1 MKRQIYS
8 RLIDWDKSP
17 NRKPLIL
24 MGARQVGKTWLMEHF
39 AQEFY
44 PKNTVKV
51 NLMRDELLRKNFEQ
65 ADLKPQTLISLVEL
79 STGKK
84 VVPGQTLLI
93 IDEIQES
100 MRALTSLK
108 FFYEEMPQL
117 AIMVA
122 GSLLGISLRR
132 GRTAKS
138 PQPRPSGSFPVGKV
152 DFLDVHPMS
161 FCEFLEAVDEVPRK
175 EALERHEWALLTL
188 QHEAYKE
195 LLKKYMFIGGMPEAV
210 ADYAQTRDLQ
220 KVRLI
225 QKNILRAYDED
236 FEKHAISTAQLAKL
250 RLLWNNIPAQLVKE
264 NKKFLYSALRE
275 GARAREYEEALEWL
289 DAAGMIHIQRG
300 VKTPRLPLKSYEDY
314 AAFKLYMLDVGLL
327 GAMSNLPARALL
339 EPTAIFTNFKGALT
353 EQYALQ
359 ELCAADVPF
368 AYWTNGTGVAELDF
382 VLQGEQEVF
391 PLEVK
396 SAGNLR
402 AQSLKVYRKLFNP
415 KLSFRA
421 SLVPYRRSDELVD
434 IPLYALGSVR
444 DYLRHEEG
452 VFPDSEGQR

>member
-1 MKRQIYS
+1 MKRLVYS
-8 RLIDWDKSP
+8 KLIEWNKSS

-24 MGARQVGKTWLMEHF
+24 MGARQVGKTWLMDHF

-44 PKNTVKV
+44 PKDTVKV
-51 NLMRDELLRKNFEQ
+51 NLMRDELLRTNFGQ
-65 ADLKPQTLISLVEL
+65 VDLSPQTLISLIEL

-84 VVPGQTLLI
+84 IIPGQTLLI

-132 GRTAKS
+132 GRTAKNS
-138 PQPRPSGSFPVGKV
+138 EVRSAGSFPVGKV
-152 DFLDVHPMS
+152 DFLDIYPMS
-161 FCEFLEAVDEVPRK
+161 FYEFLDAVGEEPRK
-175 EALERHEWALLTL
+175 QALEDHKWELATL
-188 QHEAYKE
+188 QHEAYKD
-195 LLKKYMFIGGMPEAV
+195 LLKRYMFVGGMPEAL
-210 ADYAQTRDLQ
+210 ADYVQMQDMQR
-220 KVRLI
+220 VRLI

-236 FEKHAISTAQLAKL
+236 FEKHAISTTQLAKL
-250 RLLWNNIPAQLVKE
+250 RLLWNNIPAQLAKE

-289 DAAGMIHIQRG
+289 DAAGMIHIHRA

-327 GAMSNLPARALL
+327 GAMSDLPSRALL

-353 EQYALQ
+353 EQYVLQ
-359 ELCAADVPF
+359 ELCAAGVPS
-368 AYWTNGTGVAELDF
+368 AYWTNGNGVAELDF
-382 VLQGEQEVF
+382 VLQGEQDVF

-396 SAGNLR
+396 SAENLR
-402 AQSLKVYRKLFNP
+402 AQSLKVYDKLFSP
-415 KLSFRA
+415 KLSFRT
-421 SLVPYRRSDELVD
+421 SLIPYRKNGRHIDV
-434 IPLYALGSVR
+434 PLYALGSIV
-444 DYLRHEEG
+444 DYLRGDEST
-452 VFPDSEGQR
+452 F

>member
-1 MKRQIYS
+1 MKRLVYNK
-8 RLIDWDKSP
+8 LIEWNKSS

-24 MGARQVGKTWLMEHF
+24 MGARQVGKTWLMDHF

-44 PKNTVKV
+44 PKDTVKV
-51 NLMRDELLRKNFEQ
+51 NLMRDELLRTNFEQ
-65 ADLKPQTLISLVEL
+65 ADLSPKTLISLIEL

-84 VVPGQTLLI
+84 IIPGQTLLI

-108 FFYEEMPQL
+108 FFYEELPQL

-132 GRTAKS
+132 GRTAKNPETRS
-138 PQPRPSGSFPVGKV
+138 AGSFPVGKV
-152 DFLDVHPMS
+152 DFLDVYPMS
-161 FCEFLEAVDEVPRK
+161 FYEFLDAACEEPRK
-175 EALERHEWALLTL
+175 EALENHKWELVAL
-188 QHEAYKE
+188 QHEAYKN
-195 LLKKYMFIGGMPEAV
+195 LLKKYMFVGGMPEAV
-210 ADYAQTRDLQ
+210 ADYVQAYDLQ
-220 KVRLI
+220 RVRLI

-250 RLLWNNIPAQLVKE
+250 RLLWNNIPAQLAKE
-264 NKKFLYSALRE
+264 NKKFLYSSLRE

-289 DAAGMIHIQRG
+289 DAAGMIHIHRA

-327 GAMSNLPARALL
+327 GAMSDLPSRALL

-353 EQYALQ
+353 EQYVLQ
-359 ELCAADVPF
+359 ELCAAEVAC
-368 AYWTNGTGVAELDF
+368 AYWTNGNGVAELDF
-382 VLQGEQEVF
+382 VLQGELDVF

-396 SAGNLR
+396 SAENLR
-402 AQSLKVYRKLFNP
+402 AQSLKVYNKIFNP
-415 KLSFRA
+415 RLSFRT
-421 SLVPYRRSDELVD
+421 SLVPYHRGDRLVD
-434 IPLYALGSVR
+434 VPLYALCGVV
-444 DYLRHEEG
+444 DYLRG
-452 VFPDSEGQR
+452 DANVF